1 MLKSAFELRRLSSV
15 DLFRI
20 LHILNV
26 AASGCRVMKTDLLVL
41 GAGASGL
48 MAALAA
54 AGRGLSV
61 IVLEAS
67 RNAGRK
73 LAACGGGR
81 ANFTNKQLD
90 AGHYLLRRRPA
101 ILHAGSFLI
110 RQQDNARSTGQ
121 MEKSPGKRGQKGD
134 VSSKRLPEPW
144 QSLCSG
150 IAEAHGCRFVFGHKA
165 EKKIEKISQWFCC
178 LGQWG

>member
-1 MLKSAFELRRLSSV
+1 
-15 DLFRI
+15 
-20 LHILNV
+20 
-26 AASGCRVMKTDLLVL
+26 MKTDLLVL

-90 AGHYLLRRRPA
+90 AGHYLCDGGPQFCMPA
-101 ILHAGSFLI
+101 LSSFGNKTMPELL
-110 RQQDNARSTGQ
+110 ARWKTPW
-121 MEKSPGKRGQKGD
+121 EERAKGRCFL
-134 VSSKRLPEPW
+134 KAPARTLA
-144 QSLCSG
+144 
-150 IAEAHGCRFVFGHKA
+150 IALQRDCEAHGCRFVFGHKA
-165 EKKIEKISQWFCC
+165 
-178 LGQWG
+178 